1 MFEPRT
7 TLTAFWVYS
16 LVLSQTCIPNQGATT
31 EISPTIGIEEK
42 TYVNLTRHRGQING
56 QSLDAECLRSKQDSH
71 TRESH
76 LPATGQRSVINSKKQ
91 SAISLEPILA
101 MSRSMNGMWRMAPR
115 TFRIFVIK

>member
-7 TLTAFWVYS
+7 TLATFWVYS
-16 LVLSQTCIPNQGATT
+16 LVLSPTFLPNQGATT
-31 EISPTIGIEEK
+31 EISTIREEK

-56 QSLDAECLRSKQDSH
+56 QPLDAECLRSKQDSH